1 MHLLHVLG
9 AALTWSGPGGV
20 PTLARNQLYLSALV
34 VVIATVLGGG
44 IGLVLGHTGRGTL
57 VAVNAANSFRAV
69 PTLALLTL
77 LVIYPPISVRW
88 DGRLAS
94 TIALTVLALPP
105 VLTNTFVGIREVDA
119 DVTDA
124 ARAMGLTNWQAMTTV
139 ELPLA
144 LPFIVAGIRTAA
156 IEVVASS
163 TLAAYTG
170 YQDLGTPIFAG
181 LNTGNRA
188 QALYG
193 ALLVAALAAVVAL
206 AFAALLRAVT
216 PARVSRSRRS
226 RGLGAPGVLPA
237 GPSPG

>member
-1 MHLLHVLG
+1 MHVLHFLH

-34 VVIATVLGGG
+34 VLIATVLGGS
-44 IGLVLGHTGRGTL
+44 IGLVLGHTGKGSL

-77 LVIYPPISVRW
+77 LVIYPPISVKW

-94 TIALTVLALPP
+94 AIALTVLALPP

-124 ARAMGLTNWQAMTTV
+124 ARAMGLTNWQVMSRV

-170 YQDLGTPIFAG
+170 YQDLGTPIFA
-181 LNTGNRA
+181 
-188 QALYG
+188 
-193 ALLVAALAAVVAL
+193 AVVAL

-216 PARVSRSRRS
+216 PTGVGQRRRFGGLRSA
-226 RGLGAPGVLPA
+226 GALPA